1 MISVI
6 VPIYNVENYLKP
18 CLDSILASTYQ
29 DFELILVDDGSTD
42 NSGVICDE
50 YAKHDR
56 RIIVH
61 HQGNSGVA
69 EARNVGLK
77 LSKGEYI
84 TFVDSDDMIHPAML
98 EVLHNSILSGEYDL
112 SMVFNRRVK
121 LEDII
126 KNQPENLPQLTQHVI
141 NQEDYFRGMY
151 DASKG
156 VQFMGP
162 CNKLFKKSLLDGL
175 WFKNIAAEDLEWIAR
190 MCLKMHQGVLT
201 DAELYYYVSRPDSL
215 TRSQNGVN
223 EVVVGRLGTRMVCL
237 HEIPIKETLFRSM
250 CLDDVYVSMVYT
262 IYLTHGTQYSDM
274 VKKKCSAIFH
284 ETITEYLGCSIA
296 LKKKIKNLIYYFC
309 PSIYRAR
316 INRGIR
322 NRTAS

>member
-6 VPIYNVENYLKP
+6 VPIYNLEKYLKP
-18 CLDSILASTYQ
+18 CLDSILASTYK

-50 YAKHDR
+50 YARRDR

-77 LSKGEYI
+77 LSEGEYI
-84 TFVDSDDMIHPAML
+84 TFVDGDDMIHPSML
-98 EVLHNSILSGEYDL
+98 EVLYNSIMSGDYDL

-121 LEDII
+121 LEEFVN
-126 KNQPENLPQLTQHVI
+126 NQPENVPQLSQQVV
-141 NQEDYFRGMY
+141 NQKDYFRGMY
-151 DASKG
+151 NTSKG
-156 VQFMGP
+156 VHFMGP
-162 CNKLFKKSLLDGL
+162 YNKLFKKSLIEGL
-175 WFKNIAAEDLEWIAR
+175 WFKNIAAEDLEWITR

-201 DAELYYYVSRPDSL
+201 DAELYYYVFRPDSL
-215 TRSQNGVN
+215 TCSHNGVN
-223 EVVVGRLGTRMVCL
+223 DVVVGRLDTRMMCL
-237 HEIPIKETLFRSM
+237 HEIPFKETFCRSM
-250 CLDDVYVSMVYT
+250 CLEDLYLSMVYT
-262 IYLTHGTQYSDM
+262 IYLTHGTQYSNF
-274 VKKKCSAIFH
+274 VKKKCRAIIH
-284 ETITEYLGCSIA
+284 ETISEYLGSSIA
-296 LKKKIKNLIYYFC
+296 LMTKIKYLIYYFC

-322 NRTAS
+322 NKAAS